1 MNIKEMLLTPNKYSR
16 PQTKIGTI
24 KNIVIHW
31 VGNAGSTAEN
41 NAKYFD
47 GLKVGKKNSAGSYI
61 YASSHYIIGNDG
73 TIIRCIPENEVA
85 YHASKANS
93 YSIGIEMCHPD
104 WTGKPT
110 QKAYDALI
118 ELVGQ
123 LCHKYQLKPA
133 QAIIRHYDVTGKMCP
148 KYYVGNEKAF
158 KQLKEDVEKCMG
170 RDAELEKAVDVLV
183 QKGII
188 SMPEVWR
195 EVDKINLRNVASLI
209 TKIGQKQFDLNDYD
223 KIVDRLVSIGIVTS
237 PKIWKQRTYTKGNVR
252 DLIVKVGVFLT

>member
-1 MNIKEMLLTPNKYSR
+1 MNIKEMLITPNKYSR

-93 YSIGIEMCHPD
+93 YSIGIEMCHPN
-104 WTGKPT
+104 WTGKFT
-110 QKAYDALI
+110 DLAYKSLV
-118 ELVGQ
+118 ELVVQ
-123 LCHKYQLKPA
+123 LCNRYKLEPT
-133 QAIIRHYDVTGKMCP
+133 QAIIRHYDVTGKDCP
-148 KYYVGNEKAF
+148 KYYVRHLDEWEK
-158 KQLKEDVEKCMG
+158 LKDDVIKAMN
-170 RDAELEKAVDVLV
+170 RDEGLERAVKVL
-183 QKGII
+183 QEKGII
-188 SMPEVWR
+188 SSPEVWIKG
-195 EVDKINLRNVASLI
+195 V
-209 TKIGQKQFDLNDYD
+209 
-223 KIVDRLVSIGIVTS
+223 
-237 PKIWKQRTYTKGNVR
+237 YTKNNVR
-252 DLIVKVGVFLT
+252 SLLVKMANHIK